1 VSLPAPGS
9 RAALVIL
16 DDDGEEVELDA
27 AEAAALLQVTN
38 GLEPATVSAC
48 PDCRSRVIACV
59 ALVDLL
65 EAAPPH
71 ARSAELVELAED
83 APTLHLYVRDEVS
96 ACVHPS
102 WRDPGSMEWAEVMA
116 DLGDDA
122 RGPR

>member
-1 VSLPAPGS
+1 
-9 RAALVIL
+9 VIV
-16 DDDGEEVELDA
+16 DDEGGDVELDA
-27 AEAAALLQVTN
+27 AEAAALLQLTN

-71 ARSAELVELAED
+71 PRSGELMELAED
-83 APTLHLYVRDEVS
+83 APTLHLYVRDEAS
-96 ACVHPS
+96 LCVHPS
-102 WRDPGSMEWAEVMA
+102 WRDPGAVEWAEVMA
-116 DLGDDA
+116 DIGEDV